1 MRNGESEKMK
11 IYYIRTEG
19 TEDNGFQP
27 IICGYDFWQ
36 YKEVV
41 QSLRERKIPYTT
53 WTEDK

>member
-1 MRNGESEKMK
+1 MK

-19 TEDNGFQP
+19 TENNGFQP

-53 WTEDK
+53 WTEDNR